1 MTSTRPARRRGLP
14 RRRRK
19 DSHTTAYELTIRV
32 PEEYRTYF
40 DGKKK
45 LTRTVFALNR
55 KDDLK
60 SQVEAFEDEKNAV
73 LERGLEERG

>member
-19 DSHTTAYELTIRV
+19 DSRTTAYELTIRV
-32 PEEYRTYF
+32 PSEYRVCF

-45 LTRTVFALNR
+45 LT
-55 KDDLK
+55 
-60 SQVEAFEDEKNAV
+60 
-73 LERGLEERG
+73 